1 MTPKMW
7 EKIIIKWRKSH
18 IGGGSKLAGKKGQ
31 FSAEIFIGVFTQS
44 DVALPQNFKYASV
57 LSGSGKFR
65 VQLKQELPIQG

>member
-1 MTPKMW
+1 M
-7 EKIIIKWRKSH
+7 EEKSH
-18 IGGGSKLAGKKGQ
+18 RRWVKIGGKKGSI
-31 FSAEIFIGVFTQS
+31 FSGNFHFGVFTQS